1 MKRSYLFGGVFLF
14 SKDQWSLPNAGF
26 LLNALCGWLV
36 GAVLLLF
43 LTTLIANTAGI
54 GELGLGYMSSAVSF
68 FAAVAAGIS
77 AARKQSAS
85 RLPAALIAA
94 TALVIVL
101 LTIGFLIRGEGMNA
115 SAILS
120 IVSFT
125 YAGVIT
131 GMFIHPKKKR
141 HGIKYQISKLT

>member
-1 MKRSYLFGGVFLF
+1 MFL
-14 SKDQWSLPNAGF
+14 KDRWRLPNVGF
-26 LLNALCGWLV
+26 LLNALFGWLV
-36 GAVLLLF
+36 GAVFLLLV
-43 LTTLIANTAGI
+43 TTLIANTAVI
-54 GELGLGYMSSAVSF
+54 GEFWLGYMSSAISF

>member
-1 MKRSYLFGGVFLF
+1 MLL
-14 SKDQWSLPNAGF
+14 KDQWRLPNVGF

-54 GELGLGYMSSAVSF
+54 GELGLGYMSSAISF
-68 FAAVAAGIS
+68 FAAVTAGIS
-77 AARKQSAS
+77 AARRQSAA

-94 TALVIVL
+94 TALVIAL
-101 LTIGFLIRGEGMNA
+101 LTIGFLIRGEGMNS

-131 GMFIHPKKKR
+131 GMLLHLKEKR

>member
-1 MKRSYLFGGVFLF
+1 MKRSYLLGGVFLF
-14 SKDQWSLPNAGF
+14 LKDRWRLPNVGF
-26 LLNALCGWLV
+26 LLNALFGWLV
-36 GAVLLLF
+36 GAVFLLLV
-43 LTTLIANTAGI
+43 TTLIANTAVI
-54 GELGLGYMSSAVSF
+54 GEFWLGYMSSAISF
-68 FAAVAAGIS
+68 FAAVTAGIS
-77 AARKQSAS
+77 AARRLSAA

-94 TALVIVL
+94 TALVIAL
-101 LTIGFLIRGEGMNA
+101 LTIGFLIRGEGMNS

-125 YAGVIT
+125 YTGVIT

>member
-1 MKRSYLFGGVFLF
+1 M
-14 SKDQWSLPNAGF
+14 
-26 LLNALCGWLV
+26 
-36 GAVLLLF
+36 LLLV
-43 LTTLIANTAGI
+43 TSLIANTAGI
-54 GELGLGYMSSAVSF
+54 GELGLGYMSSAISF

-77 AARKQSAS
+77 AARRQSAA

-101 LTIGFLIRGEGMNA
+101 LTIGFLIRGEGMDS

-125 YAGVIT
+125 YAGVVM
-131 GMFIHPKKKR
+131 GMFINPKKR
-141 HGIKYQISKLT
+141 RPGMNYHISKLT

>member
-1 MKRSYLFGGVFLF
+1 MKRSYLLGGVFLF
-14 SKDQWSLPNAGF
+14 LKDQWRLPNAEF
-26 LLNALCGWLV
+26 LLNALFGWLA
-36 GAVLLLF
+36 GAVLLL
-43 LTTLIANTAGI
+43 LITTLIANMAGV
-54 GELGLGYMSSAVSF
+54 GERGLGYMSSAISF

-77 AARKQSAS
+77 AARRQSAA

-101 LTIGFLIRGEGMNA
+101 LTIGFLIRREGMDS

-125 YAGVIT
+125 YAGVVM
-131 GMFIHPKKKR
+131 GMFINPKKRR
-141 HGIKYQISKLT
+141 HGMNYHISKLT